1 MTEETIKYRDA
12 FPKDYKLRKEWQGI
26 TLEDIDKQWEESHC
40 VHPSFGHQLGHFAAG
55 IDKTLKER
63 NHD

>member
-1 MTEETIKYRDA
+1 MTQTNTQTTKTDNQQR
-12 FPKDYKLRKEWQGI
+12 EWRGI

-63 NHD
+63 NHE

>member
-1 MTEETIKYRDA
+1 MTEEIKPELPPPR
-12 FPKDYKLRKEWQGI
+12 EWRGI

-63 NHD
+63 NHE